1 MISLALA
8 IHVLAAIVWVGGMF
22 FAHMALRPA
31 VSPMAGPE
39 RLALWGR
46 VFAIFLPWVW
56 AAVIALFVT
65 GYGVVYFG
73 YQGFWGVGW
82 HVDLMQVLGL
92 IMMGLFVWLYWG
104 PYQAFRAALAAG
116 DVPAAA
122 AQQARIRQI
131 VSINLPLGLIV
142 SALAVAGRNWG

>member
-8 IHVLAAIVWVGGMF
+8 VHALAAIVWVGGMF

-31 VSPMAGPE
+31 AMPMPGPE

-46 VFAIFLPWVW
+46 VFPIFFAWVW
-56 AAVIALFVT
+56 ASVIALFVT

-82 HVDLMQVLGL
+82 HVDLMQALGL
-92 IMMGLFVWLYWG
+92 LMMGQFLWLYWV
-104 PYQAFRAALAAG
+104 PYQAFRRALAAN
-116 DVPAAA
+116 DYAAAAA
-122 AQQARIRQI
+122 AQARIRRI
-131 VSINLPLGLIV
+131 ISVNLPLGLIV
-142 SALAVAGRNWG
+142 AAAAVGGRNWG